1 MPPRLERN
9 QAGSGWGC
17 LRIFWISRNR
27 ARARRKM
34 RAVVF
39 EANPKRKPR
48 RSMETEAR
56 RGCLIKNGRPRRAR
70 ASRPR

>member
-1 MPPRLERN
+1 M
-9 QAGSGWGC
+9 
-17 LRIFWISRNR
+17 RIFWTSRNR

-39 EANPKRKPR
+39 EAKPKMKPR
-48 RSMETEAR
+48 RNTETEAR
-56 RGCLIKNGRPRRAR
+56 RGRLIKNGRLRRAR